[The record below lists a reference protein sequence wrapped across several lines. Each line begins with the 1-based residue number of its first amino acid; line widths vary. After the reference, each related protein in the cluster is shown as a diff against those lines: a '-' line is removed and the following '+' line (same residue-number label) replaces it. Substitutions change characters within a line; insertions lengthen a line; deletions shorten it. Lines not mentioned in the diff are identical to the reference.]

1 MSKKTYPLLSL
12 TAENRSKIYLLRYK
26 SLFKGSKFRSLSM
39 LFDSDLHSQYG
50 SGSRAAKWMRFRYLL
65 LILTIVN
72 MYSYAIV
79 LFQLENLR
87 TSISGTRQRISEVL
101 GMMTT
106 VGSMRPSLTTTS
118 FKLAVWTPDWL
129 RGRTHTGR
137 TFRCCRSGSGYFFG
151 NCSFRQW
158 PSRCQQKIIYFVHF
172 LVTFWRNIYIW
183 ISHVV
188 AKKAYM

>member
-1 MSKKTYPLLSL
+1 MSKKTFPLLSL
-12 TAENRSKIYLLRYK
+12 TAENRSKTYLLRYK

-39 LFDSDLHSQYG
+39 LLDSDLHSQYG

-129 RGRTHTGR
+129 RVAYPYGTNFPLLSLR
-137 TFRCCRSGSGYFFG
+137 FRILLRKLLFSS
-151 NCSFRQW
+151 
-158 PSRCQQKIIYFVHF
+158 
-172 LVTFWRNIYIW
+172 VTFKMPTKNDIFCSIFLLPFEGTFTFE
-183 ISHVV
+183 SLT
-188 AKKAYM
+188 